1 MLIVEPG
8 GCGHGRFEEGQY
20 YDTIAADQ
28 DECRVRVKFFD
39 FAGRIVIH
47 RCANPIG
54 VQLIDNSLQPI
65 FTHLK
70 FFGSTASRR
79 LAIYVLGLDF
89 LGLACLS

>member
-20 YDTIAADQ
+20 YDTLAADQ

-47 RCANPIG
+47 CHRFG
-54 VQLIDNSLQPI
+54 HEDMGMMSWID
-65 FTHLK
+65 
-70 FFGSTASRR
+70 
-79 LAIYVLGLDF
+79 VLG
-89 LGLACLS
+89 GHGHGMQATPPESCTLALRDWEM